1 MNTVMSNT
9 AVDLKDKVLNE
20 LKWEP
25 GVNEA
30 EIGVIVK
37 DGVVTLTGRVESC
50 TEKVAAEQATQRVSG
65 VRAVA
70 NELQITLTSREM
82 RTDSDIASAA
92 ASALQWHSS
101 LPRGVVRVSVDQGWI
116 TLTGRV
122 DWHYQRLAAERAV
135 RHLLGVR
142 GVINDVRVAPH
153 ATPAEVKR
161 TIVAALER
169 HALLDA
175 DRITVDAEGGRVILR
190 GAVDSLAEKSEAG
203 WAACSAPG
211 VSEVRNEIE
220 VR

>member
-1 MNTVMSNT
+1 MNTAIAGA

-25 GVNEA
+25 SVNEA

-37 DGVVTLTGRVESC
+37 DGVVTLTGKVESC
-50 TEKVAAEQATQRVSG
+50 AEKVAAEQATQRVSG

-70 NELQITLTSREM
+70 NELQITLPSHGM

-101 LPRGVVRVSVDQGWI
+101 LPLGVVKVSVEQGWI
-116 TLTGRV
+116 TLKGKV
-122 DWHYQRLAAERAV
+122 DWHYQKVAAERAV

-142 GVINDVRVAPH
+142 GIINDVLVAPH

-161 TIVAALER
+161 TIAAALER

-175 DRITVDAEGGRVILR
+175 ERITVDAEGGRVILR

-203 WAACSAPG
+203 WAAWSAPG
-211 VSEVRNEIE
+211 VSEVRNEIQ